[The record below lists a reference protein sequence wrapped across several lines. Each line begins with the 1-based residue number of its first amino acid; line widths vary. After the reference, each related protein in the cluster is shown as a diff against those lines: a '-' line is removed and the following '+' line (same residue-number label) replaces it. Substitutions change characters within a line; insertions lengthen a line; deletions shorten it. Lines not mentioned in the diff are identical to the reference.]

1 MSHGSRPTLAA
12 CLGVALAKTEV
23 FLSSL
28 AVIPLVETAC
38 AFLNSDGG
46 WLMFGIA
53 PNLKITGQNVTD
65 ATRQEIA
72 NALQKPMKHL

>member
-28 AVIPLVETAC
+28 PVIPLVVVTGGGRMCSTSIRCSMVCKRTDISDSTRMVFFC
-38 AFLNSDGG
+38 AF
-46 WLMFGIA
+46 A
-53 PNLKITGQNVTD
+53 CV
-65 ATRQEIA
+65 
-72 NALQKPMKHL
+72 